1 MSDFDR
7 RWQRLARAAARAS
20 AAPLPPAPDGARLL
34 RRAKDGAVAVAPW
47 PRPLASALAVGL
59 LWAVA
64 GLAATPAWRVAR
76 EALVRL
82 EPGSPHVPS
91 TLPSPALAKPR
102 LPPLPDLSRRLPWVE
117 PAGLAR
123 PKETPS

>member
-7 RWQRLARAAARAS
+7 RWRGLARAAARAG

-34 RRAKDGAVAVAPW
+34 RHAKEEAISVARW
-47 PRPLASALAVGL
+47 PRPLANALVVGL

-64 GLAATPAWRVAR
+64 VPAATPAWRVAR
-76 EALVRL
+76 EVLVRL
-82 EPGSPHVPS
+82 EAGAPHVPS

-117 PAGLAR
+117 PAAPAR
-123 PKETPS
+123 PKETLS